1 VDGRRFCGKGNV
13 EYEYLTNRQERRI
26 KYQISCEVSFIKPLV
41 SRGNVPPREQDNLRC
56 DSLLRLESYEAI
68 EIKWRAMTLQVKKD
82 PNGMGQDFPDQ
93 AMLKMP
99 QIIHSQAGD
108 SKALCQMRAHGFHAL
123 AQAGAD
129 FEQRRTMGRG
139 HPFARGSH
147 HQDAMSLRLHGLPEG
162 IDKPFI
168 GRE

>member
-1 VDGRRFCGKGNV
+1 M
-13 EYEYLTNRQERRI
+13 
-26 KYQISCEVSFIKPLV
+26 
-41 SRGNVPPREQDNLRC
+41 C
-56 DSLLRLESYEAI
+56 DSLLRLESYEFI

-99 QIIHSQAGD
+99 QLMHSQAGD
-108 SKALCQMRAHGFHAL
+108 SKALRQMRAHGFHAL

-139 HPFARGSH
+139 HLLRGAVTTKTPCRFANTACRKASINPLSAENSRG
-147 HQDAMSLRLHGLPEG
+147 RYGFHG
-162 IDKPFI
+162 FC
-168 GRE
+168 